1 MFGMTEYE
9 IKELLEEEL
18 DLVAPVGDNTPDH
31 RELLRK
37 ANRLIAKAIAANNVI
52 IEEHH
57 KRH

>member
-1 MFGMTEYE
+1 MSGMTEYE

-18 DLVAPVGDNTPDH
+18 DLVAPVGNETHDH

-37 ANRLIAKAIAANNVI
+37 ANRLIAKAIAANNEK